1 MVEAL
6 EKAKNIIRQEL
17 DAILKTAV
25 QQYHE
30 EDKLFDDTVQAI
42 CNVIEAVFI
51 HGLKDAFFLKGS
63 RFSKY
68 PEPNFWPFVSK
79 FTHRSIKNQIGDL
92 KQIKSEIGKARAWI
106 RIVLNEG
113 QLEHYINLLS
123 KDAKQ
128 LNNFYL
134 KNAFLHDAERL
145 EALMGYLGAL
155 TKLPLNAPINSSFLN
170 TWTPSPLILSGL
182 ISGKHQRVTHLASS
196 KRRNASSNSL
206 GQDDAAEEALSALE
220 LLDES
225 STSESP
231 LSPFRKNLV
240 EDDDASSVYS
250 HGSMI
255 DTGLAAPTNLKPTY
269 SPFLSS
275 TPENRT
281 LDEMTKIKFRLP
293 EEESPTEVLV
303 NRRKTTRVRRLSK
316 GSGSDENSSRRGSL
330 THINPPEIIPMSS
343 SLPTGCGLLSLN
355 EMKAMLKKN
364 QSSAEITNT
373 NSPPHLS
380 DTEDADGGPVFSIQ
394 GSEDHP
400 SDNVS
405 HAQTEPITIFGSFD
419 DADLSERSNNK
430 PMVFG
435 TSLHDELMAATRHQD
450 ESSSSVFPGTSP
462 SSGPSSSIGNSLANK
477 GWSIASRKDS
487 LASTISSPGYDT
499 IHCTFD
505 NALKSVL
512 KDDYYGSSESI
523 SSPTLY
529 EDSQTLLNRQL
540 SEIPENVLQ
549 KADEIV
555 ESKLVLIKE
564 DKNEPVIIEAESL
577 MDTDEYGI
585 SRNLLLTF
593 TEVPIER
600 GLADQDY
607 RCPSCRK
614 SIGGPFGKF
623 FLCSLDARYYCNDC
637 WKKGDESIIPAR
649 VVLNWDCKRRPIS
662 KASKAFL
669 RANADRPLIRV
680 DQINPQIYTH
690 SKQLAKI
697 LKLREKLSLVVVYLL
712 SCKQS
717 VAEDLKQRIWP
728 QDYFYNNI
736 HLYSVT
742 DLQNAITGVL
752 ERRLNNIIKFAI
764 THIESC
770 NLCLQKGFICEICS
784 AKKIIYP
791 FQTDIADRCNEC
803 GAVYHIKCFKNVDCP
818 KCIRR
823 SKYNANRS
831 AELPLE

>member
-42 CNVIEAVFI
+42 CNVIESVFI

-92 KQIKSEIGKARAWI
+92 KQIKSEIGKARAWV
-106 RIVLNEG
+106 RICINEG

-145 EALMGYLGAL
+145 EALNGYLGAL
-155 TKLPLNAPINSSFLN
+155 TKLPINAPINSSFLN

-196 KRRNASSNSL
+196 KRRNGSSNSL
-206 GQDDAAEEALSALE
+206 GQDDPAEEALSALE

-231 LSPFRKNLV
+231 LSPFRKNLLD
-240 EDDDASSVYS
+240 EDDASSVYS

-281 LDEMTKIKFRLP
+281 LDEMSKVKFRPPP

-316 GSGSDENSSRRGSL
+316 GSGSDENTSRRGSL
-330 THINPPEIIPMSS
+330 SHINPPEVIPMSS
-343 SLPTGCGLLSLN
+343 SLPTGCGLLSLH
-355 EMKAMLKKN
+355 EMKEMLKKN
-364 QSSAEITNT
+364 QSSSQITAT
-373 NSPPHLS
+373 NSPPRLS
-380 DTEDADGGPVFSIQ
+380 DAEDAIDDHSVFSIDDQ
-394 GSEDHP
+394 GEKPNDATATH
-400 SDNVS
+400 S
-405 HAQTEPITIFGSFD
+405 HTEPITIFGSFD
-419 DADLSERSNNK
+419 DADLSERSSNK
-430 PMVFG
+430 PVIFG
-435 TSLHDELMAATRHQD
+435 TSLHDELMAAGHHRQD

-462 SSGPSSSIGNSLANK
+462 SSTPSSSIGNSLANK
-477 GWSIASRKDS
+477 GWA
-487 LASTISSPGYDT
+487 
-499 IHCTFD
+499 
-505 NALKSVL
+505 
-512 KDDYYGSSESI
+512 DDYYGSSESI
-523 SSPTLY
+523 SSRTLY
-529 EDSQTLLNRQL
+529 DDSQTLLNRQL

-549 KADEIV
+549 KADEII
-555 ESKLVLIKE
+555 ESKLVIIKE

-593 TEVPIER
+593 TEVPLEK

-614 SIGGPFGKF
+614 SIGGPFGKYY
-623 FLCSLDARYYCNDC
+623 LCSLDARYYCGDC

-669 RANADRPLIRV
+669 RANADRPLIRI
-680 DQINPQIYTH
+680 DKINPQIYNH

-764 THIESC
+764 SHIESC
-770 NLCLQKGFICEICS
+770 NLCLQKGFICEICN
-784 AKKIIYP
+784 AKKILYP
-791 FQTDIADRCNEC
+791 FQTDIADRCSEC

-823 SKYNANRS
+823 SKYSANRS